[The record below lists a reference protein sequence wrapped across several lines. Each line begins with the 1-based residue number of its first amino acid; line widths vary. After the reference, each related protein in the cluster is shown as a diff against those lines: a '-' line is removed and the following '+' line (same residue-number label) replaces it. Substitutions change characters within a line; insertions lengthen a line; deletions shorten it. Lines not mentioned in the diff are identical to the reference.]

1 MDKLQTKFQK
11 EIIPD
16 FKKNFGYKNN
26 LAVPKVTKV
35 IVNVGIGR
43 MMSEDS
49 KSLEP
54 IILDLSHITGQKPK
68 VAKSTKAISGFKLRK
83 GMPVGLVVTLRGK
96 RMYNFMDKIINIVLP
111 RIRDFRGVKPSALDQ
126 GFNLNLGIREQ
137 IVFPEIKPD
146 QVVKTFG
153 LQINFVTNAKNR
165 EEAESLFRQL
175 GIIFQTKEKNG

>member
-1 MDKLQTKFQK
+1 
-11 EIIPD
+11 
-16 FKKNFGYKNN
+16 
-26 LAVPKVTKV
+26 
-35 IVNVGIGR
+35 
-43 MMSEDS
+43 
-49 KSLEP
+49 
-54 IILDLSHITGQKPK
+54 
-68 VAKSTKAISGFKLRK
+68 
-83 GMPVGLVVTLRGK
+83 
-96 RMYNFMDKIINIVLP
+96 MYNFMDKIINIVLP

-165 EEAESLFRQL
+165 EEAELLFRQL